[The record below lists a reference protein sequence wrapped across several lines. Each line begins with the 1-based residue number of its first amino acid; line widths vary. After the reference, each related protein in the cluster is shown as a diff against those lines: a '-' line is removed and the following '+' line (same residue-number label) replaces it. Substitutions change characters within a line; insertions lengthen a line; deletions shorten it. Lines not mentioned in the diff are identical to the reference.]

1 MQNVSWLRPVWLRV
15 RTWLLTYIINILV
28 YELSL
33 AKIKWQARRR
43 NRAFLFG
50 WSGRDAAV
58 PATREVRRDGLSQA
72 FRSCRKT
79 AIVLGAASGIGKSS
93 AEALASL
100 GARAICA
107 DRSLF
112 SSADKTG
119 TLP

>member
-1 MQNVSWLRPVWLRV
+1 MAGSA
-15 RTWLLTYIINILV
+15 
-28 YELSL
+28 
-33 AKIKWQARRR
+33 AKSRFSR
-43 NRAFLFG
+43 FG

-58 PATREVRRDGLSQA
+58 PATRGVRRDGLSQA

-100 GARAICA
+100 GARVICA

-112 SSADKTG
+112 SNADKTG
-119 TLP
+119 TLA